1 MNIKNKPV
9 YSDQTLEICKHA
21 RIISNI
27 DRIYIIKVIKEY
39 QKCRVTQIAMETGL
53 GTRQVYYQLSV
64 LRKMNY
70 ISTRFD
76 KGRYFVYPS
85 FGMQRGAH
93 LLNSLLKKDEEDTPL
108 KHPHLRI
115 VR

>member
-1 MNIKNKPV
+1 MNIQNKPI
-9 YSDQTLEICKHA
+9 YSDKTLEICKHA
-21 RIISNI
+21 RIIANV
-27 DRIYIIKVIKEY
+27 DRIYIIEVINEY

-53 GTRQVYYQLSV
+53 STRQVYYQLSV
-64 LRKMNY
+64 LRKMDY

-85 FGMQRGAH
+85 FGMQRGEE
-93 LLNSLLKKDEEDTPL
+93 LLGALFKKYKEDTQL
-108 KHPHLRI
+108 KNSHLRI